1 MLKPLVNSKEIV
13 VSGSDVLNERRR
25 ITNDKAK
32 TSYVRPLNLGNG
44 IFAGKADT
52 EFKKFKELK
61 AVDTGTE
68 STLGHED
75 ATESQRI
82 ASSRSNGLK
91 KKESQ
96 NIFSSIKI
104 EEFETADKR
113 FKSTLGYDKNATES

>member
-13 VSGSDVLNERRR
+13 VSGRDVLNERRR

-44 IFAGKADT
+44 IFAEKADT
-52 EFKKFKELK
+52 EFKKFKEFET
-61 AVDTGTE
+61 VDTGIK

-82 ASSRSNGLK
+82 SSS
-91 KKESQ
+91 
-96 NIFSSIKI
+96 
-104 EEFETADKR
+104 
-113 FKSTLGYDKNATES
+113 